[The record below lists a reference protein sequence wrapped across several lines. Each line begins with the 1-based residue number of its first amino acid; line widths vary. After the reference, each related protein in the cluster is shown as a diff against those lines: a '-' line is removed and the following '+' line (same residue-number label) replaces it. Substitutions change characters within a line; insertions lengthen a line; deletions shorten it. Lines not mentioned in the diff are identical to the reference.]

1 MTASRAHWDCLKSES
16 GQKLR
21 NNIDIQRV
29 RKDRRCKS
37 F

>member
-1 MTASRAHWDCLKSES
+1 MIENRVHWACLKPEF

-29 RKDRRCKS
+29 RKDRRYKS

>member
-1 MTASRAHWDCLKSES
+1 MIENRVQGDCLKSES

-21 NNIDIQRV
+21 NNIEVPRV
-29 RKDRRCKS
+29 RKDRRYKS